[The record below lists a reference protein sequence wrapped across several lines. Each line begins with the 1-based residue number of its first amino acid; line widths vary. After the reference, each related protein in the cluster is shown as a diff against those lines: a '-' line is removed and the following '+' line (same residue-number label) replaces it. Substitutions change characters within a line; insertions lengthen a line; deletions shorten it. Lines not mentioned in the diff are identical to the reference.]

1 MPVNTEHQAYAD
13 MKKRWE
19 TIDDVCDGSA
29 TVKKRGEL
37 YLPKPNVSSDLT
49 QNDQYYL
56 AYLTRAVF
64 YEISK
69 DTLNKMVGV
78 VFAEDPTFEPD
89 GMDFLKYDADGTGK
103 SIYQVAQ
110 SALQGQLKHA
120 RGGLFVDYPTTD
132 GNVSLQQAESLGIRP
147 TIVLRVIEY
156 YQLESKASWFGL

>member
-1 MPVNTEHQAYAD
+1 M
-13 MKKRWE
+13 
-19 TIDDVCDGSA
+19 
-29 TVKKRGEL
+29 
-37 YLPKPNVSSDLT
+37 
-49 QNDQYYL
+49 

-89 GMDFLKYDADGTGK
+89 GMDFLKYDTDGTGK

-132 GNVSLQQAESLGIRP
+132 GNVSVQQAESLGIRP
-147 TIVLRVIEY
+147 TIVFMNR
-156 YQLESKASWFGL
+156 